1 MCTVSVCVLCNFSR
15 LKRRRLVGGKTQ
27 RPATWTV
34 PRPLCTPP
42 RRRAMRPAAA
52 LADTVRRRA
61 CGVANLF
68 SSPTTCLEVSFE
80 RFRKT
85 PRESRLLRE
94 NPVCARLLHTPQSAK
109 HNKSRTM
116 QTATKMQQVNR
127 PLQARPAAARPAL
140 CRGRIVRMRAQ
151 EVEVTTTTGVV
162 SDGIVIA
169 FSRAVSALHE
179 PISEQ
184 AIAVLGG
191 LVLRYSRAVAV
202 P

>member
-1 MCTVSVCVLCNFSR
+1 
-15 LKRRRLVGGKTQ
+15 
-27 RPATWTV
+27 
-34 PRPLCTPP
+34 
-42 RRRAMRPAAA
+42 
-52 LADTVRRRA
+52 
-61 CGVANLF
+61 
-68 SSPTTCLEVSFE
+68 
-80 RFRKT
+80 
-85 PRESRLLRE
+85 
-94 NPVCARLLHTPQSAK
+94 
-109 HNKSRTM
+109 M